1 MSGSFVEH
9 YGLCRSRFGRLVA
22 RGLLRSLHTIGQSV
36 CRVRI
41 ETHNRERLE
50 IDGPV
55 IMAANHCSLIDT
67 PVLYLSIPAS
77 LRRHTAT
84 VGGLDYFQALPG
96 QPRLERWFRRAVI
109 WFIRSS
115 MSVLLIDRVQGE
127 YDRVDR
133 LGDVLSQGWSLMIFP
148 EATRSRSGRMGRFRH
163 GAAEL
168 AGRHDVSVIP
178 VRIDGTDRVLPPGVG
193 WPRSGRI
200 VISIGEPIQR
210 GADESASAF
219 TARIRSEI
227 EALGHPQACVE
238 VAPLESTA

>member
-9 YGLCRSRFGRLVA
+9 YGLSRNRFGRLLA
-22 RGLLRSLHTIGQSV
+22 RGLLRSLHAIGQLI

-41 ETHNRERLE
+41 DILNRERLE
-50 IDGPV
+50 IEGPV

-67 PVLYLSIPAS
+67 PVLYLSIPAG
-77 LRRHTAT
+77 LRHHTAT

-96 QPRLERWFRRAVI
+96 QPRLERWFRRSVI
-109 WFIRSS
+109 WFIRGS

-148 EATRSRSGRMGRFRH
+148 EATRSRSGRIGRFRH

-168 AGRHDVSVIP
+168 AGRHQVSVIP
-178 VRIDGTDRVLPPGVG
+178 IRIDGTDRVLPPGVG

-200 VISIGEPIQR
+200 VVAIGEPIQR
-210 GADESASAF
+210 KNDETASAF
-219 TARIRSEI
+219 TARIRCEI
-227 EALGHPQACVE
+227 EALGESQGCA
-238 VAPLESTA
+238 AIAALESTA